1 MVNNN
6 INNNSIDFDS
16 FNFDNHI
23 SPINEFWTKIFGIY
37 LIVVFILCLILN
49 SILLLVFYR
58 NKELRIPFNM
68 LIMFITSL
76 NLLSTIQFPFVIHS
90 SFSHRWTSFK
100 YGCIFSA
107 FIMVLFFDICVIISN
122 LIFIINLVFYWL
134 YACLYDVNNII

>member
-1 MVNNN
+1 MVNN

-16 FNFDNHI
+16 FNFDNHS
-23 SPINEFWTKIFGIY
+23 SPISELWTRIFGFY
-37 LIVVFILCLILN
+37 LIIVFILCIILN

-90 SFSHRWTSFK
+90 SFSHKWTSFK
-100 YGCIFSA
+100 YGCILSA
-107 FIMVLFFDICVIISN
+107 FIMVLLLLFEYFNFKSN
-122 LIFIINLVFYWL
+122 IFVYLSILLVVCMF
-134 YACLYDVNNII
+134 I

>member
-1 MVNNN
+1 MNNH
-6 INNNSIDFDS
+6 IISFDLDK
-16 FNFDNHI
+16 FNFNESS
-23 SPINEFWTKIFGIY
+23 SPLNSLYTNLFGVY
-37 LIVVFILCLILN
+37 LIIIFLLCIILN
-49 SILLLVFYR
+49 SILLFVFYR

-107 FIMVLFFDICVIISN
+107 FIMVNYNSIISN
-122 LIFIINLVFYWL
+122 IISYLIFIIYL
-134 YACLYDVNNII
+134 